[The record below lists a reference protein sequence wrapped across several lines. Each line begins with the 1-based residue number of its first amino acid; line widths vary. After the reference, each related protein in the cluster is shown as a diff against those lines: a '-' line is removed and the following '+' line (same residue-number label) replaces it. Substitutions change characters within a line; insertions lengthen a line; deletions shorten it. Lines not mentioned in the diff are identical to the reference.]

1 MCQFKSGI
9 IFKNR
14 IVLAPEGSESHS
26 ALLESL
32 GIEDSTNNAMTK
44 FVKSDELRE
53 SELNSDF
60 KWCEPSMYRGRYC
73 LEFNL

>member
-1 MCQFKSGI
+1 MTIGDILGNFKGI
-9 IFKNR
+9 SYVYIHK
-14 IVLAPEGSESHS
+14 EGGLS
-26 ALLESL
+26 
-32 GIEDSTNNAMTK
+32 K
-44 FVKSDELRE
+44 FAESDELRE